1 MQANLSKPAQISL
14 ISVTKDHCEMEK
26 QRIKKKKKKHLGRK
40 EKQMSGKF
48 LYSHAN
54 IPYFY

>member
-26 QRIKKKKKKHLGRK
+26 QRIKKKKKTSW
-40 EKQMSGKF
+40 EEGKTDE
-48 LYSHAN
+48 
-54 IPYFY
+54 

>member
-26 QRIKKKKKKHLGRK
+26 QRIKKKKKHLGRK
-40 EKQMSGKF
+40 E
-48 LYSHAN
+48 N
-54 IPYFY
+54 R